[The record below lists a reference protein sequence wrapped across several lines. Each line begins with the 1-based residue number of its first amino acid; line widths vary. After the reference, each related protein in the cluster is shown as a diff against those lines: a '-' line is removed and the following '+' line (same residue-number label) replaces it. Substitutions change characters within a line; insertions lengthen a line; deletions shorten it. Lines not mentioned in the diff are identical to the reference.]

1 MPEPIVS
8 VLIVTWNTREL
19 TLRCLDSLA
28 RGTATAGPS
37 QLLVV
42 DNGSA
47 DGTAEALASRTDIE
61 LLRNGENVGF
71 AAAVNQAYRR
81 ARGEFVL
88 LLNSDLE
95 LEPGGLEALVQFL
108 RDRPD
113 AAGAA
118 PLYRN
123 PDGSPQQ
130 FHFRL
135 PTFAMLLANASALV
149 RLLPGS
155 KRLIRD
161 HWMLDEA
168 FDKPLPVPQPSA
180 SCLLLR
186 RAFLTP
192 DRIFDERYPIFFNDV
207 MFAREI
213 AEAGKQLWVVPSAIA
228 VHDAHSSTGRLGL
241 AGKRQYLGAI
251 IRMLQETE
259 PARNL
264 WLYRAIVF
272 TQEFAA
278 YAVRRPR
285 ALPPPEL
292 WRTLAGDV
300 GPLPSA
306 PATQP

>member
-1 MPEPIVS
+1 MPEPAVS

-28 RGTATAGPS
+28 ANASSDGPL
-37 QLLVV
+37 QVVVV

-47 DGTAEALASRTDIE
+47 DGTAAALASRNDIE
-61 LLRNGENVGF
+61 LLLNTENVGF

-88 LLNSDLE
+88 LLNSDVE
-95 LEPGGLEALVQFL
+95 LEPGGLEALVRFL
-108 RDRPD
+108 RERPD

-149 RLLPGS
+149 RILPGF
-155 KRLIRD
+155 REQVRN
-161 HWMLDEA
+161 HWMLDDA
-168 FDKPLPVPQPSA
+168 FDEPLPVPQPSA

-186 RAFLTP
+186 RTVLRP

-207 MFAREI
+207 MLAREV
-213 AEAGKQLWVVPSAIA
+213 AASGRQLWVVPTAIA
-228 VHDAHSSTGRLGL
+228 VHDAHSSTGKLGI
-241 AGKRQYLGAI
+241 AGKRQYLGAL

-259 PARNL
+259 PARHL
-264 WLYRAIVF
+264 WLYRGIVF
-272 TQEFAA
+272 IQELVA
-278 YAVRRPR
+278 YVARRPR
-285 ALPPPEL
+285 AIPPREL
-292 WRTLAGDV
+292 VRTLAGDV
-300 GPLPSA
+300 GPLPNA
-306 PATQP
+306 PTG